1 LAGKRKRGSRFA
13 AFTGCVSFARQS
25 SLRWA
30 GLHSRS
36 AWKNS
41 SLALFFFDCFGLVA
55 AALEPIGAKGCRFL
69 LASGF
74 PSSLVIRTQVSQN
87 VKML

>member
-1 LAGKRKRGSRFA
+1 MWLPGREEFFHSSLRAPSRWGDSLVAAQRLAGKRKRGSRFA

-41 SLALFFFDCFGLVA
+41 SLALLFFSIA
-55 AALEPIGAKGCRFL
+55 WAW
-69 LASGF
+69 
-74 PSSLVIRTQVSQN
+74 
-87 VKML
+87 

>member
-1 LAGKRKRGSRFA
+1 MWLPRGRRIFPFFAPGSVLLGVSLVAAQRLAGKRKRGSRFA
-13 AFTGCVSFARQS
+13 VFTGCVSFARQP

-41 SLALFFFDCFGLVA
+41 SLALPFFDSLGL
-55 AALEPIGAKGCRFL
+55 GA
-69 LASGF
+69 S
-74 PSSLVIRTQVSQN
+74 
-87 VKML
+87 